1 MAVMYARETHNRR
14 AEGSEMWLVDR
25 RHVLVADPESMA
37 VNDHKSHRHNDGSVV
52 AARRKENR
60 KSEA

>member
-1 MAVMYARETHNRR
+1 
-14 AEGSEMWLVDR
+14 
-25 RHVLVADPESMA
+25 MA
-37 VNDHKSHRHNDGSVV
+37 VNDHKPHRHNDGSLV